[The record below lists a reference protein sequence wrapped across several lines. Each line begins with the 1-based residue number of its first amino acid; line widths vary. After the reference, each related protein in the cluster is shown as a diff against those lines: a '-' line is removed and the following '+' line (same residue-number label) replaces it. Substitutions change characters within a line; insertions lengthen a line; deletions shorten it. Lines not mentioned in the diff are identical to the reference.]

1 MIYKKIYTNIYFFSD
16 RMCSGQR
23 VIFDVYING
32 SLVSGDA
39 FNFSDNLEGLLIDLG
54 HVSEIL
60 FPEEDFDSNFYS
72 SFEFQ
77 NRSFYVYCNQDHQ
90 SEHDGID
97 TNICPHVEDRLS
109 SMPYTDTISGYT
121 VIPHIGFFY
130 HYSPSTG
137 A

>member
-1 MIYKKIYTNIYFFSD
+1 
-16 RMCSGQR
+16 MCSGQR